1 MVYSIYFNSQTFS
14 LIILPVLIFTSR
26 IIDVTFGTLRIIFI
40 SRGEKFIAPVF
51 GFFEILIWLLAI
63 AQVMTNLTNVTYYLA
78 YAGGFAMG
86 TFVGIYLEEKLAM
99 GILIVRIITKKEANE
114 LVENLKSKGYGV
126 TSFDGQ
132 GAIGPVKLIFTT
144 IKRKDVD
151 KVVEIIKRFNPKAF
165 YSIEEV
171 RSASEG
177 IFPVKKPGF
186 IPASL
191 HRYRHTRP
199 GK

>member
-99 GILIVRIITKKEANE
+99 GTLIVRIITKKEANE

-132 GAIGPVKLIFTT
+132 GARGPVKLIFTT
-144 IKRKDVD
+144 IKRKDVY
-151 KVVEIIKRFNPKAF
+151 KVVEIIKCFNPKAF

-177 IFPVKKPGF
+177 IFPRKKSGF
-186 IPASL
+186 IQGSL
-191 HRYRHTRP
+191 SRYRHTRP